1 MSELIFALLGALL
14 ASASAVLSIVKTRH
28 KQQAERKLR
37 YAFKQYR
44 ESLKLLEAQNHEELL
59 KDPPDP
65 KSLEKLRALFD
76 NVLDSLDESSRKEIR
91 EALDQPSLIGQRDYM
106 LKLVT

>member
-1 MSELIFALLGALL
+1 MPEMIFALLGALL
-14 ASASAVLSIVKTRH
+14 ASASAVLSVVKTRH

-37 YAFKQYR
+37 DALKQYR

-59 KDPPDP
+59 KDPPNP
-65 KSLEKLRALFD
+65 KSLEKLRALVG
-76 NVLDSLDESSRKEIR
+76 NALDALDETSRKEIL